1 MALPRPASPRA
12 LWSDLRAFARER
24 SRHQWIAALV
34 AIMMPIAIVFLFVK
48 DARTNIAPGEQITYV
63 ESWSSNRTDA
73 EIMAAQKQREAEQK
87 AAADERQRQ
96 FKELERRFGM
106 DES

>member
-34 AIMMPIAIVFLFVK
+34 AIIMPIAIIFMFVK
-48 DARTNIAPGEQITYV
+48 DGRTNIAPGEQITYV
-63 ESWSSNRTDA
+63 ESWSSSRTDA
-73 EIMAAQKQREAEQK
+73 EIRAAQKQREAEQK
-87 AAADERQRQ
+87 AADAERQRQ

-106 DES
+106 DEN